1 MMASRVQVIFVA
13 LLTAGCAGQRQ
24 APTVRQP
31 SSFDFREPPAWFVSA
46 PQAGAARLVDPGR
59 EANIHVVVSVVE
71 PGALTGTEGKLA
83 DLLASCG
90 PIAGK
95 SVEAIV
101 PPDQASVLRRAL
113 LAADH
118 DAEVT
123 CSQEAAAGSNGKALL
138 RWKGEAR
145 THAPHDADLAGYFLV
160 DSVVQ
165 NLVTLRYEIRLAWL
179 GRDDGGQP
187 LPKLTTTGGRAQ
199 FVHGESY
206 VRVSR
211 GHEREPPI
219 IILLETTA
227 PKTPR

>member
-95 SVEAIV
+95 S
-101 PPDQASVLRRAL
+101 
-113 LAADH
+113 
-118 DAEVT
+118 
-123 CSQEAAAGSNGKALL
+123 AAA
-138 RWKGEAR
+138 RR
-145 THAPHDADLAGYFLV
+145 PQR
-160 DSVVQ
+160 VQ
-165 NLVTLRYEIRLAWL
+165 MEKHCFA
-179 GRDDGGQP
+179 
-187 LPKLTTTGGRAQ
+187 GRARPELTRHMMQ
-199 FVHGESY
+199 ISPDTSSLI
-206 VRVSR
+206 RSSR
-211 GHEREPPI
+211 I
-219 IILLETTA
+219 S
-227 PKTPR
+227 